1 MLRISGSVTTPTFE
15 VPLYTIYQGEV
26 VKWMNSA
33 QWHSKQSQIVQNFFS
48 KTTQIIAEAR
58 LSPDDLRA
66 DEFSSSSVNKWFNL
80 ELKELAF
87 LRDNLRPWRHISLDD
102 PPPPL
107 AVECFLNSSKL
118 LPGQTVVL
126 GDSRCSTNQ
135 DIVLERWIIEFKPVN
150 HLVSGASDEDSGV
163 EDLPAVYK
171 RAIVSIRS
179 LYTAVRLLPSW
190 QLHQKL
196 CRQKLISVPLKL
208 GIRVQDASLPIN
220 SRGRIGLS
228 KTIADKRSTLQQ
240 FRIQPISM
248 PVGSLHCSATYRTD
262 VRFGVEDIEK
272 VMAQKFIELDAPTTN
287 PTTSSEGGTSNPSS
301 LGLQLGSQLSL
312 GPRPMLNFTRP
323 FKSPESGNAAPSSIP
338 NSVNSQGV
346 VAPQSIS
353 GSASSVVSANSR
365 FSSSFAFQ
373 RAQALPN
380 RSVSHESHL
389 RASVTNSTG
398 SDETSHVGSELD
410 PGSGL
415 YMAQSDVGDFVKF
428 VDETRKR
435 GPGRVRQQS
444 TDAESALARYQ
455 TMRSSFVQLSDSI
468 MQGSTHQE
476 TLRPDRRRSSGPRSR
491 LGFYSEQDDDD
502 DGDSDLLFTLSDMH
516 I

>member
-1 MLRISGSVTTPTFE
+1 
-15 VPLYTIYQGEV
+15 
-26 VKWMNSA
+26 MNSA
-33 QWHSKQSQIVQNFFS
+33 KSHSKQSQIVQSFFS
-48 KTTQIIAEAR
+48 KTAQVIAEAR

-66 DEFSSSSVNKWFNL
+66 DELSSSQTSINKWFNL

-87 LRDNLRPWRHISLDD
+87 LHENLRPWRHISLDD

-107 AVECFLNSSKL
+107 VIECYLNPSKL

-135 DIVLERWIIEFKPVN
+135 EIVLERWIIEFKPT
-150 HLVSGASDEDSGV
+150 SSSTSRASHEELMA

-179 LYTAVRLLPSW
+179 LYTAARLLPSW

-208 GIRVQDASLPIN
+208 GIRVQDGSLPIN

-240 FRIQPISM
+240 FRIQSITM
-248 PVGSLHCSATYRTD
+248 PVGTLHCSVTYRTD

-272 VMAQKFIELDAPTTN
+272 VMAQKFMELDAPGAAN
-287 PTTSSEGGTSNPSS
+287 ASNSSEAGTSNPSS
-301 LGLQLGSQLSL
+301 FGLHLGSQLAL

-323 FKSPESGNAAPSSIP
+323 FKSPESGNAGPRSIP
-338 NSVNSQGV
+338 SSVNSQGAV
-346 VAPQSIS
+346 MPQSVA
-353 GSASSVVSANSR
+353 GSASSVVSTNSR
-365 FSSSFAFQ
+365 FSSSFASQ

-380 RSVSHESHL
+380 RSVSHESHP
-389 RASVTNSTG
+389 RASVANSLGSHETNQSG
-398 SDETSHVGSELD
+398 SHNSSDLD

-435 GPGRVRQQS
+435 GSGRIRQQS
-444 TDAESALARYQ
+444 ADTDSTLARYQ
-455 TMRSSFVQLSDSI
+455 TLRSSFVQLSDSI
-468 MQGSTHQE
+468 MQSSTHQE
-476 TLRPDRRRSSGPRSR
+476 TLKPDRRRGSGPRSR
-491 LGFYSEQDDDD
+491 LGFYTEEDDDD

-516 I
+516 V